1 MTSKLDGLSFQD
13 SRTPN
18 HWSEILL
25 QDQLPEAANQ
35 DAVLDTFDETFR
47 VEFEDDHDPFSP
59 RNMPLLNKWLIVMVV
74 CTATICVT
82 CTSSIYT
89 TTYTQ
94 LERDFSATRIS
105 SVLGLSTFVLG
116 IAFGPLLTGPLSEH
130 YGRRLIYLVSWS
142 MFLIWTIPSALAQN
156 MLTLIIT
163 RFFNGFFGSAFLSV
177 AGGTVGD
184 IFSRDQ
190 LQRPMVLV
198 SLAPFIGPSI
208 GPLLGGFIN
217 SYLHWRW
224 TYYLILV
231 WATILLIGVAFVPET
246 FHPIV
251 LKIKARKLRSETGDD
266 RYWASGEQMNKTRWK
281 TVALTLMRPFQLFF
295 LEPMCLCLNLYSA
308 TLLGILYLFFGTLP
322 QIFRTNH
329 GMNLWQSGLT
339 FLGIIA
345 GMIVAAA
352 TNPVWIRIRFWLL
365 DKHKGTRA
373 YGHSHPEY
381 QLPPAIA
388 GGALIPIG
396 LFWFAWTT
404 QGNVHWLVPVM
415 GSSLFGCGLQRDIY
429 ISGRP
434 QTRYLIEFQVKYV
447 TVVDKGRFDVMAKN
461 MIVLHV
467 SKPMFFYEAEG
478 IEQRR
483 ETPPDI
489 SQYATNTGYPL
500 QNAALSISPTRAR
513 TPRRLPFQPSA
524 QGTILTTAPSSSG
537 HQTSTAQVNEP
548 VIGHMGRLVADDRQA
563 PMFGGSTTGVHFISQ
578 AEQQLQL
585 FHMHKDALPSCA
597 YGLYLHSPWGAS
609 VHSPASPVV
618 DIIAQL
624 PPNTI
629 EIVEAT
635 IDRWTPLYPIVHKSS
650 TIDAIHGLLSSYQSR
665 GYDVVILY
673 QTLALLALG
682 MIGQKRDCIQQH
694 NHFLCASEPF
704 YMISTTLLERVI
716 GQPCL
721 QSLQGLVIIQIYVQL
736 SGRYSTA
743 SHISGLATRLAQTL
757 GLHRHSD
764 RFKFDPL
771 ETELR
776 RRAWWCQ
783 YSLDAFS
790 SAYHGMPRLIRD
802 QDVDTDFPTS
812 VDHNLLSRT
821 HVEFPLPGER
831 SQVDT
836 AISLFKLARII
847 GRTLEDL
854 YTTTRRRGGV
864 AKIARLQAELNM
876 WERVVLEPELESEPA
891 TSVTTKS
898 LEATFLR
905 VVHCVATIHIHRP
918 ALSFTTADPQFVSS
932 LKACGQ
938 ASANLVELLS
948 SSLGTL
954 GTNHATGQVM
964 MGDWPETML
973 VTLLYPNGIHMLW
986 QAGLTIL
993 FTGWKGYPVTV
1004 DQDENL
1010 IQICVATLREFRR
1023 HTDDVGNH
1031 IGQCADVLELLCK
1044 KVFSELEALPDL
1056 EQLQWNIWDWP
1067 IASALELVNTL
1078 DIIPLDLNLN
1088 LYQ

>member
-1 MTSKLDGLSFQD
+1 MTSKLDGLSFQY

-18 HWSEILL
+18 HWSEIPLH
-25 QDQLPEAANQ
+25 DQLPQAANQ

-47 VEFEDDHDPFSP
+47 VEFEGDHDPFSP

-142 MFLIWTIPSALAQN
+142 MFVIWTIPSALAQN

-251 LKIKARKLRSETGDD
+251 LRIKARKLRSETGDD

-415 GSSLFGCGLQRDIY
+415 GSSLFGCGKRYISLQRDIY
-429 ISGRP
+429 IFGRP
-434 QTRYLIEFQVKYV
+434 QTRHLVEFQVKYV
-447 TVVDKGRFDVMAKN
+447 TVVDAGRFDVMAKN
-461 MIVLHV
+461 MI
-467 SKPMFFYEAEG
+467 FYEAQG

-483 ETPPDI
+483 ETPPNV
-489 SQYATNTGYPL
+489 SQYATDTGYL
-500 QNAALSISPTRAR
+500 QNAALSISPTNAR
-513 TPRRLPFQPSA
+513 TPQPLPFLPAA
-524 QGTILTTAPSSSG
+524 QGTILPTALSSSG
-537 HQTSTAQVNEP
+537 HQTSTTRVNEP

-585 FHMHKDALPSCA
+585 LHMHKDALPSCA

-609 VHSPASPVV
+609 VHSSASPVV
-618 DIIAQL
+618 DIIAKL

-650 TIDAIHGLLSSYQSR
+650 TIDAIHGLLSSYQSP

-682 MIGQKRDCIQQH
+682 MIGQKRDCMQQH
-694 NHFLCASEPF
+694 THFLCASEPF
-704 YMISTTLLERVI
+704 YMISTTLLDTVI

-736 SGRYSTA
+736 SGRYPTA

-771 ETELR
+771 ETEVR

-802 QDVDTDFPTS
+802 QDVDTDFPAS
-812 VDHNLLSRT
+812 VDHDLLSRT

-836 AISLFKLARII
+836 AITLFKLARII

-898 LEATFLR
+898 LEARFLR
-905 VVHCVATIHIHRP
+905 VAHCVATIHIHRP
-918 ALSFTTADPQFVSS
+918 ALSFTAADPQFVSS

-938 ASANLVELLS
+938 ASAKLVELLS

-1010 IQICVATLREFRR
+1010 IQICIATLRGFHR
-1023 HTDDVGNH
+1023 HTDDIGDH

-1044 KVFSELEALPDL
+1044 KVFSELEPLPDL

>member
-1 MTSKLDGLSFQD
+1 MTSTHDRAPSD
-13 SRTPN
+13 TPSSRVPGQVCDRCRRRKIRC
-18 HWSEILL
+18 HGQEHDCSPCL
-25 QDQLPEAANQ
+25 QAN
-35 DAVLDTFDETFR
+35 
-47 VEFEDDHDPFSP
+47 
-59 RNMPLLNKWLIVMVV
+59 VV
-74 CTATICVT
+74 CVTTAKLKRNRKRKRQDVHF
-82 CTSSIYT
+82 
-89 TTYTQ
+89 
-94 LERDFSATRIS
+94 RH
-105 SVLGLSTFVLG
+105 V
-116 IAFGPLLTGPLSEH
+116 
-130 YGRRLIYLVSWS
+130 RLDR
-142 MFLIWTIPSALAQN
+142 FL
-156 MLTLIIT
+156 
-163 RFFNGFFGSAFLSV
+163 
-177 AGGTVGD
+177 
-184 IFSRDQ
+184 
-190 LQRPMVLV
+190 
-198 SLAPFIGPSI
+198 
-208 GPLLGGFIN
+208 
-217 SYLHWRW
+217 
-224 TYYLILV
+224 TYY
-231 WATILLIGVAFVPET
+231 
-246 FHPIV
+246 
-251 LKIKARKLRSETGDD
+251 S
-266 RYWASGEQMNKTRWK
+266 
-281 TVALTLMRPFQLFF
+281 
-295 LEPMCLCLNLYSA
+295 
-308 TLLGILYLFFGTLP
+308 
-322 QIFRTNH
+322 
-329 GMNLWQSGLT
+329 
-339 FLGIIA
+339 
-345 GMIVAAA
+345 
-352 TNPVWIRIRFWLL
+352 
-365 DKHKGTRA
+365 
-373 YGHSHPEY
+373 
-381 QLPPAIA
+381 
-388 GGALIPIG
+388 
-396 LFWFAWTT
+396 
-404 QGNVHWLVPVM
+404 
-415 GSSLFGCGLQRDIY
+415 
-429 ISGRP
+429 
-434 QTRYLIEFQVKYV
+434 
-447 TVVDKGRFDVMAKN
+447 
-461 MIVLHV
+461 
-467 SKPMFFYEAEG
+467 FYEAEG

-483 ETPPDI
+483 ETPPDV
-489 SQYATNTGYPL
+489 SQYATDTSYL
-500 QNAALSISPTRAR
+500 QDAALAISPTNAR
-513 TPRRLPFQPSA
+513 TPRPLPFQPAA
-524 QGTILTTAPSSSG
+524 QGTILPTALSSSG
-537 HQTSTAQVNEP
+537 HQTSTTQVNEP

-585 FHMHKDALPSCA
+585 LHMHKDALPSCA

-609 VHSPASPVV
+609 VHSSASPVV

-650 TIDAIHGLLSSYQSR
+650 TIDAIHGLLSSYQSP

-682 MIGQKRDCIQQH
+682 MSGQKRD
-694 NHFLCASEPF
+694 S
-704 YMISTTLLERVI
+704 
-716 GQPCL
+716 
-721 QSLQGLVIIQIYVQL
+721 
-736 SGRYSTA
+736 
-743 SHISGLATRLAQTL
+743 TRLAQTL

-771 ETELR
+771 ETEVR
-776 RRAWWCQ
+776 RRAWCCQ

-802 QDVDTDFPTS
+802 QDVDTDFPAS
-812 VDHNLLSRT
+812 VDHDLLSRT

-905 VVHCVATIHIHRP
+905 VAHCVATIHIHRP

-938 ASANLVELLS
+938 ASAKLVELLS

-1010 IQICVATLREFRR
+1010 IQICIATLRGFHR
-1023 HTDDVGNH
+1023 HTDDIGDH

-1044 KVFSELEALPDL
+1044 KVFSELETLPDL

-1078 DIIPLDLNLN
+1078 DIMPLDLNLN

>member
-1 MTSKLDGLSFQD
+1 MTSTHDRAPSD
-13 SRTPN
+13 TPSSRVPGQVCDRCRRRKIRC
-18 HWSEILL
+18 HGQEHDCSPCL
-25 QDQLPEAANQ
+25 QAN
-35 DAVLDTFDETFR
+35 
-47 VEFEDDHDPFSP
+47 
-59 RNMPLLNKWLIVMVV
+59 VV
-74 CTATICVT
+74 CVTTAK
-82 CTSSIYT
+82 
-89 TTYTQ
+89 
-94 LERDFSATRIS
+94 
-105 SVLGLSTFVLG
+105 
-116 IAFGPLLTGPLSEH
+116 
-130 YGRRLIYLVSWS
+130 
-142 MFLIWTIPSALAQN
+142 
-156 MLTLIIT
+156 
-163 RFFNGFFGSAFLSV
+163 
-177 AGGTVGD
+177 
-184 IFSRDQ
+184 
-190 LQRPMVLV
+190 
-198 SLAPFIGPSI
+198 
-208 GPLLGGFIN
+208 
-217 SYLHWRW
+217 
-224 TYYLILV
+224 
-231 WATILLIGVAFVPET
+231 
-246 FHPIV
+246 
-251 LKIKARKLRSETGDD
+251 LKRNRKRKS
-266 RYWASGEQMNKTRWK
+266 
-281 TVALTLMRPFQLFF
+281 
-295 LEPMCLCLNLYSA
+295 
-308 TLLGILYLFFGTLP
+308 
-322 QIFRTNH
+322 
-329 GMNLWQSGLT
+329 
-339 FLGIIA
+339 
-345 GMIVAAA
+345 
-352 TNPVWIRIRFWLL
+352 
-365 DKHKGTRA
+365 
-373 YGHSHPEY
+373 
-381 QLPPAIA
+381 
-388 GGALIPIG
+388 
-396 LFWFAWTT
+396 
-404 QGNVHWLVPVM
+404 
-415 GSSLFGCGLQRDIY
+415 
-429 ISGRP
+429 
-434 QTRYLIEFQVKYV
+434 
-447 TVVDKGRFDVMAKN
+447 
-461 MIVLHV
+461 
-467 SKPMFFYEAEG
+467 FYEAEG

-483 ETPPDI
+483 ETPPDVF
-489 SQYATNTGYPL
+489 QYATDTGYL
-500 QNAALSISPTRAR
+500 QNAALAISPTNAR
-513 TPRRLPFQPSA
+513 TPRPLPFQPAA
-524 QGTILTTAPSSSG
+524 QGTILPTALSSSG
-537 HQTSTAQVNEP
+537 HQTSNTQVNEP

-585 FHMHKDALPSCA
+585 LHMHKDALPSCA

-609 VHSPASPVV
+609 VHSSASPVV

-650 TIDAIHGLLSSYQSR
+650 TIDAIHGLLSSYQSP

-682 MIGQKRDCIQQH
+682 MSGQKRDC
-694 NHFLCASEPF
+694 
-704 YMISTTLLERVI
+704 
-716 GQPCL
+716 
-721 QSLQGLVIIQIYVQL
+721 
-736 SGRYSTA
+736 RYPTA

-771 ETELR
+771 ETEVR

-802 QDVDTDFPTS
+802 QDVDTDFPAS
-812 VDHNLLSRT
+812 IDHDLLSRT

-876 WERVVLEPELESEPA
+876 WERVVLEPGLESEPA

-905 VVHCVATIHIHRP
+905 VAHCVATIHIHRP

-938 ASANLVELLS
+938 ASAKLVELLS

-1010 IQICVATLREFRR
+1010 IQICIATLRGFHR
-1023 HTDDVGNH
+1023 HTDDIGDH

-1044 KVFSELEALPDL
+1044 KVFSELETLPDL

-1078 DIIPLDLNLN
+1078 DIMPLDLNLN